1 MDKLTLNELIA
12 CIQRLL
18 EVFMSALSTQEPTVR
33 SPADPVAEMTM
44 AASTEAASRA
54 LRAGARAPLFTLA
67 DASGNQVA
75 LENLLSEGP
84 VVLHF
89 SRGAWCSFGEEGFA
103 EFAASYRDMNA
114 LGACAVSIAPP
125 SQAAARN
132 TPLPMR
138 ELRDPDMKIA
148 QAYGLAFD
156 LPAGLRPR
164 YEALGY
170 MPPST
175 RKAGTW
181 LVPLPAT
188 YLLDRDGTIVLA
200 FIDVD
205 YRKHLDPRSLLTA
218 LRAVQ
223 ARHATASHK
232 PL

>member
-1 MDKLTLNELIA
+1 
-12 CIQRLL
+12 
-18 EVFMSALSTQEPTVR
+18 V
-33 SPADPVAEMTM
+33 
-44 AASTEAASRA
+44 
-54 LRAGARAPLFTLA
+54 
-67 DASGNQVA
+67 
-75 LENLLSEGP
+75 
-84 VVLHF
+84 
-89 SRGAWCSFGEEGFA
+89 
-103 EFAASYRDMNA
+103 SYRDINA